1 MKVMLDFCDFKC
13 TNFLGFPLQIFSF
26 LGQKDLCCAGV
37 ACKQWRSASVH
48 GDFWKCL
55 KFENTRISLQ
65 NCKSVYW
72 FCFLPSHFANS
83 FNSE

>member
-1 MKVMLDFCDFKC
+1 MMKVMLDFCDLKC
-13 TNFLGFPLQIFSF
+13 SNFLGFPLQIFSF
-26 LGQKDLCCAGV
+26 LSQKDLCRAGV

-65 NCKSVYW
+65 NCKSLY
-72 FCFLPSHFANS
+72 
-83 FNSE
+83 